1 MDDDTLNTNLEWKKK
16 SFGKKERLSR
26 RIDARQATLFE
37 SSKKNHF
44 HTVNTATSLS
54 LSSNLKKLRK
64 KIKDVFD
71 EEDEDEEEY
80 TPIAQPFMFSE
91 ENTLFDSLNDT
102 EKQQLN
108 RKRQNREIKM
118 QQDAGKTAALSAAN
132 ILAKKAGL
140 KSLSKDVIN
149 QSMQNNAWEKD
160 TFTMVMENAV
170 TPNIKL
176 GKQALSKDKL
186 LRLMKGLK
194 RLKKIGGYE
203 AAAGM
208 NVSEFIKITDEKL
221 DDQKVAK
228 LLLNKTGRKVS
239 GRSQMKPP
247 QNKKDRTM
255 SLKKLMQRSNEK
267 KLR

>member
-1 MDDDTLNTNLEWKKK
+1 MDDDTLNSNLEWKKK

-37 SSKKNHF
+37 NSKKNHF
-44 HTVNTATSLS
+44 HAINTATSLS

-71 EEDEDEEEY
+71 EEEDEEEEY
-80 TPIAQPFMFSE
+80 TSVAQPLLFN
-91 ENTLFDSLNDT
+91 ENALFDSLDAS

-108 RKRQNREIKM
+108 RKRLDKEIKM
-118 QQDAGKTAALSAAN
+118 QQNAGKAAALSVAN
-132 ILAKKAGL
+132 MLAKKAGL
-140 KSLSKDVIN
+140 KSLSKDAVN

-170 TPNIKL
+170 TPNINL
-176 GKQALSKDKL
+176 GKQPLSKDKL

-239 GRSQMKPP
+239 GHTSLKKS
-247 QNKKDRTM
+247 QNKKDKTM
-255 SLKKLMQRSNEK
+255 SLKKLMQRSTEK